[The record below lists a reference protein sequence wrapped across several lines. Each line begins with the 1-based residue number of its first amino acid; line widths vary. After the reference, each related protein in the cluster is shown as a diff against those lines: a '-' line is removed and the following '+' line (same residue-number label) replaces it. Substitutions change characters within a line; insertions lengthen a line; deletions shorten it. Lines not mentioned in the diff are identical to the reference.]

1 MVSPFIAI
9 YSRDNGLPLVHG
21 KGDPVVLNDKDSEK
35 AANLASIMTALEAF
49 APELRFTSARFRIG
63 KGRKPYTIVYGTTE
77 EPTPLGILVL
87 DAREPRGDTF
97 KIGRLMSFSVM
108 SFLEWFDFDM
118 SPMGSYITAAPAKS
132 IKELLQK
139 LPTSYDKPIGLGRSF
154 CETILSIAQ
163 LENIEQL
170 SSSNGF
176 FCPLEPI
183 ISSLKS
189 SLEPSH
195 YELLKKLFAH
205 EKPTA
210 IGVNLLSAF
219 QDVLFQGESSS
230 VRPEVI
236 EFRIAKAQEIRY
248 RIRFV
253 YPKQKFKNAAPAWMV
268 LTVESSSVEAA
279 VRVACEYIPAYRGYI
294 LSPEDLK
301 AKVSKLELQNELSD
315 FQNLVQE
322 EFGPLGYSG
331 IRGMIRLFDLLK
343 LGTKEGSEEAE
354 RDAGLRRI
362 KTDSKLQERLLTSL
376 EQRYSS

>member
-1 MVSPFIAI
+1 MVGPFIAI
-9 YSRDNGLPLVHG
+9 YSRENGLPLVHS
-21 KGDPVVLNDKDSEK
+21 KGEPVVLNDKDGEK
-35 AANLASIMTALEAF
+35 ATNLASILTALEAF
-49 APELRFTSARFRIG
+49 SPELRFTSARFRIG
-63 KGRKPYTIVYGTTE
+63 KKSHNIVFGETN
-77 EPTPLGILVL
+77 EPVPLGILVL
-87 DAREPRGDTF
+87 DDREPRGDTF

-118 SPMGSYITAAPAKS
+118 SPMGSYTTAAPPKS

-154 CETILSIAQ
+154 CETILSVAQ

-189 SLEPSH
+189 SLEPSQ
-195 YELLKKLFAH
+195 YELLKRIFAH

-219 QDVLFQGESSS
+219 QDLLFQGESS

-236 EFRIAKAQEIRY
+236 EFRMAKAQDIRY

-253 YPKQKFKNAAPAWMV
+253 YPKQKYKKVPAWMV

-301 AKVSKLELQNELSD
+301 AKVSKLKLQNELSD
-315 FQNLVQE
+315 FQNLVQA

-331 IRGMIRLFDLLK
+331 IRGLIRLFDLLK

-362 KTDSKLQERLLTSL
+362 KTDKKLQERLLASL